1 MSSDPLAL
9 VLNGT
14 YADPESGRPLGVPTR
29 SVVIADSL
37 KAIEAEV
44 VKPLDLDGCFAVVSD
59 RTTHEV
65 LGRRVETALES
76 IGRVRSIVLPPRPH
90 ADMETVARI
99 QEAAAKADSL
109 IAVGSGTIN
118 DLCKF
123 AAAQDA
129 KPYAV
134 FATAPSMNGY
144 AAENAA
150 ITQRGHKKSLQAA
163 APLGVFM
170 DLEVLAQAPRRMIR
184 SGFGDSLCRCTAQ
197 ADWLLSHL
205 LRGSGYRTVPFRLL
219 ADDEDDLLAEP
230 EALLAGD
237 LSAMARLA
245 RTLVLSGFGMT
256 ICGGSHPGSQGE
268 HLISHYIDMMHPP
281 GRPEVFHGEQVGVTT
296 LVMARLQERIL
307 NGQTPR
313 LRPRPASK
321 PPILAHFG
329 PEIGEDC
336 WRECLGKQLDETAVE
351 RINGQLDRHWPALRD
366 RLLAV
371 TRTAAMLARTLERI
385 GGPSTYEDIHLTRD
399 FFHDAVLRAREIRNR
414 FTFLDLA
421 AETGQLEPDHLI

>member
-1 MSSDPLAL
+1 MSSDLIAL
-9 VLNGT
+9 VLSGA
-14 YADPESGRPLGVPTR
+14 YADPESGRQLSVPTR
-29 SVVIADSL
+29 SVVIADTL
-37 KAIEAEV
+37 RAIEAEV
-44 VKPLDLDGCFAVVSD
+44 VKPLDLDGSFAVVSD
-59 RTTHEV
+59 RTTHQV
-65 LGRRVETALES
+65 LGQRVETALES
-76 IGRVRSIVLPPRPH
+76 IGRVQSIVLPPRPH
-90 ADMETVARI
+90 ADMETVEKI
-99 QEAAAKADSL
+99 QEAAAMADSL

-150 ITQRGHKKSLQAA
+150 ITVGGHKKSLQAA

-170 DLEVLAQAPRRMIR
+170 DLGVLAQAPRRMIR

-219 ADDEDDLLAEP
+219 ADDEDALLAEP
-230 EALLAGD
+230 ETLLSGD
-237 LSAMARLA
+237 LTAMARLA

-256 ICGGSHPGSQGE
+256 ICGGSHSGSQGE
-268 HLISHYIDMMHPP
+268 HLISHYIDMMQPA
-281 GRPEVFHGEQVGVTT
+281 GRPAVFHGEQVGVTT

-313 LRPRPASK
+313 LRSKPASK
-321 PPILAHFG
+321 PQILAHFG

-336 WRECLGKQLDETAVE
+336 WREVLGKQLDETTVE
-351 RINGQLDRHWPALRD
+351 RINGRLDEHWPEIRD

-371 TRTAAMLARTLERI
+371 TRTTAMLARALERI
-385 GGPSTYEDIHLTRD
+385 GGPSSYGDIHLTRE

-414 FTFLDLA
+414 YTFLDLA
-421 AETGQLEPDHLI
+421 ANSGQLEPDHLI